1 MGADVGRWVSW
12 YRTLRACTCIVW
24 ISWYRILRVRIY
36 SVRILVSVAL
46 LVSVIIQ
53 MSSLGRAADGQHN
66 YPVYLNCHLA
76 HLASSPIPPS
86 SITQTLFPLSTD
98 YLYTRLQ
105 FHITDEFKSPI
116 AWIIRTQKITL
127 AFFKSQERMKNSN
140 GGDSLGKTE
149 EVWLKLI
156 EKFWVYKLLDEEE
169 STNSG
174 LKLPKVW
181 PCANV

>member
-1 MGADVGRWVSW
+1 
-12 YRTLRACTCIVW
+12 
-24 ISWYRILRVRIY
+24 
-36 SVRILVSVAL
+36 
-46 LVSVIIQ
+46 
-53 MSSLGRAADGQHN
+53 
-66 YPVYLNCHLA
+66 
-76 HLASSPIPPS
+76 
-86 SITQTLFPLSTD
+86 
-98 YLYTRLQ
+98 
-105 FHITDEFKSPI
+105 
-116 AWIIRTQKITL
+116 
-127 AFFKSQERMKNSN
+127 MKNSN